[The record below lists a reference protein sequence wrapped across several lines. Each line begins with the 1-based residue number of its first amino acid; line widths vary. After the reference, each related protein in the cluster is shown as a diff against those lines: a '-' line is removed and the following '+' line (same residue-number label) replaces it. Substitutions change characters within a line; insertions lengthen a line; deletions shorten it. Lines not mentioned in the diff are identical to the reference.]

1 MRLQTCKLI
10 LVSLLGICS
19 YAVYAAAPPPAV
31 KEVAQGVYIFQ
42 YRGYQSMFVIDPA
55 GVVVTDPISTTTA
68 PLYLQ
73 EIRKLTQAPIRYVVY
88 SHHHYDHIEGGA
100 IFKEKGTEFVAHRNA
115 RVQLERLRIRISRC
129 LRNSS
134 TRR

>member
-1 MRLQTCKLI
+1 MNL
-10 LVSLLGICS
+10 LLGTVGGLLVALLS
-19 YAVYAAAPPPAV
+19 FPVTPPLHLPRSKKWRRV
-31 KEVAQGVYIFQ
+31 SIFFSTGAISRCLSSILQ
-42 YRGYQSMFVIDPA
+42 

-100 IFKEKGTEFVAHRNA
+100 DLQGKGHRVRRAPQRQGPA
-115 RVQLERLRIRISRC
+115 RAA
-129 LRNSS
+129 
-134 TRR
+134 